1 MRHVRTLLGRIAAS
15 RWDTRV
21 AVAIPLLLGMIA
33 LSVLLGAFASNAAPG
48 GYGGPPTSKPT
59 PSTR

>member
-1 MRHVRTLLGRIAAS
+1 
-15 RWDTRV
+15 
-21 AVAIPLLLGMIA
+21 MIA

-59 PSTR
+59 PSTPVTTHPHPHPCNPHAPFC